1 MSEAQI
7 EKQIQ
12 ALLEEMTPPEKVNMC
27 HAVTKFTSGGVPRL
41 GIPPLSMSDGPH
53 GVREEIAADS
63 WDAVGGDQDY
73 ATYLPTGTALAATWN
88 RECARLF
95 GEVLGAEARDRGK
108 DVILGPGVNMV
119 RSPLCGRNFEYY
131 GEDPYQAGELAAEAI
146 QGIQSQGTA
155 ACVKHF
161 ALNSQELRRHEVNA
175 TCSERALRELYLPA
189 FESAVVKG
197 GAMTLMGAYNRFRG
211 QKCCQNDYLLNQ
223 ILKKEWGF
231 DGVVISDWA
240 GVTDTFEAARNGMD
254 IEMGTGEEY
263 HNYYLADPF
272 LRAVEN
278 GEIEM
283 AVLDDK
289 VRRILRLMFRLGVI
303 GDGSR
308 RPAGE
313 RNTPAH
319 QAAARAIASEAITL
333 LKNEK
338 SLLPLDAGKI
348 RRLLVVGDNADCR
361 HHFGGH
367 SSAVKA
373 LYEVTPLEGLK
384 RLLEGAGV
392 EIRSFRGYPV
402 GSGAGLPIPSSLMGI
417 VDAGAGTRGWS
428 CEIYDNHRR
437 IGEPVRSLPL
447 ESPEFDPAKDLPEEL
462 RGKDFGVMIKGVLT
476 PKKSEA
482 WTFVLDGCSQ
492 ACLGCEGVNF
502 VENCKSEENV
512 CGTATLP
519 LEAGRSYKLE
529 IPVNLH
535 VGMPIY
541 PVRLTAVPGGV
552 GAANVKDEEL
562 FAAARE
568 ADAVLF
574 FGGLNHTFDAEGSD
588 RKDMAL
594 HDGQNEL
601 ISALAGINPRL
612 AVVLVGGSPVE
623 MPWIDEVPAVVQM
636 WYAGM
641 EAGNAI
647 ADVLFGRVNPSGKL
661 PFTFP
666 KRLADS
672 PAHAL
677 DDYQPLICH
686 YAEDLLMGYRWFD
699 TKQIEPLFPFG
710 HGLSYTAF
718 EYGEPMVETDG
729 GEVVVRMKLANVGNR
744 FGRETVQLYIAPPKS
759 AFLRPAQ
766 ELKGFAKVALE
777 PGESREVEIRLNA
790 RSFAIY
796 HPDKREWFVEP
807 GRYLLRL
814 GASSRDIRREIA
826 VER

>member
-12 ALLEEMTPPEKVNMC
+12 ALLEEMTPAEKVNMC

-552 GAANVKDEEL
+552 GAADVKDEEL

-677 DDYQPLICH
+677 NDYQPLICH

-718 EYGEPMVETDG
+718 EYGEPVVETDG

-796 HPDKREWFVEP
+796 HPDKRERFVEP

>member
-12 ALLEEMTPPEKVNMC
+12 ALLEEMTPAEKVNMC

-289 VRRILRLMFRLGVI
+289 VRRILRLMFRLGMI

-348 RRLLVVGDNADCR
+348 RKLLVVGDNADCR

-384 RLLEGAGV
+384 RLLEGSGV

-529 IPVNLH
+529 IPVNIH
-535 VGMPIY
+535 VGVPIY

-552 GAANVKDEEL
+552 GAADVKDEEL

-601 ISALAGINPRL
+601 VSALAKINPRI
-612 AVVLVGGSPVE
+612 AVVLVGGSPME

-699 TKQIEPLFPFG
+699 TKEIEPLFPFG

>member
-12 ALLEEMTPPEKVNMC
+12 ALLEEMTPAEKVNMC

-73 ATYLPTGTALAATWN
+73 ATYLPTGTALAATWS

-131 GEDPYQAGELAAEAI
+131 GEDPFQAGELAAEAI

-155 ACVKHF
+155 ACVKHY

-289 VRRILRLMFRLGVI
+289 VRRILRLMFRLGMI

-348 RRLLVVGDNADCR
+348 RKLLVVGDNADCR

-384 RLLEGAGV
+384 RLLEGSGV

-529 IPVNLH
+529 IPVNIH
-535 VGMPIY
+535 VGVPIY

-552 GAANVKDEEL
+552 GAADVKDEEL

-601 ISALAGINPRL
+601 VSALAKINPRI
-612 AVVLVGGSPVE
+612 AVVLVGGSPME

-699 TKQIEPLFPFG
+699 TKEIEPLFPFG

-718 EYGEPMVETDG
+718 EYGEPVVETDG
-729 GEVVVRMKLANVGNR
+729 DEVVLRMKLANVGSR
-744 FGRETVQLYIAPPKS
+744 SGRETVQLYIAPPKS

-796 HPDKREWFVEP
+796 HPDKREWVVEP

>member
-12 ALLEEMTPPEKVNMC
+12 ALLEEMTPAEKVNMC

-594 HDGQNEL
+594 HDGENEL

-718 EYGEPMVETDG
+718 EYGEPVVETDG
-729 GEVVVRMKLANVGNR
+729 DEVVLRMKLANVGSR
-744 FGRETVQLYIAPPKS
+744 SGRETVQLYIAPPKS

>member
-1 MSEAQI
+1 MSNAQM
-7 EKQIQ
+7 EQQIQ
-12 ALLEEMTPPEKVNMC
+12 ALLEKMTPAEKVNMC

-73 ATYLPTGTALAATWN
+73 ATYLPTGTALAATWS

-95 GEVLGAEARDRGK
+95 GEVLGSEARDRGK

-131 GEDPYQAGELAAEAI
+131 GEDPYQAGELAAESI

-161 ALNSQELRRHEVNA
+161 ALNSQELRRHDVNA

-189 FESAVVKG
+189 FESAVIRG

-263 HNYYLADPF
+263 CNYHLADPF

-289 VRRILRLMFRLGVI
+289 VRRILRLMFRLGMI
-303 GDGSR
+303 GDGNP

-333 LKNEK
+333 LKNET

-348 RRLLVVGDNADCR
+348 RKLLVVGDNADCR

-384 RLLEGAGV
+384 NLLAGTEV
-392 EIRSFRGYPV
+392 EIRSFRGYP
-402 GSGAGLPIPSSLMGI
+402 AGTNAGKPVPSSLMEI
-417 VDAGAGTRGWS
+417 VDAGAGTRGWI
-428 CEIYDNHRR
+428 CEIYDNHHRS
-437 IGEPVRSLPL
+437 GVPVRTLPV
-447 ESPEFDPAKDLPEEL
+447 ESPEFDPEKDLPEEL
-462 RGKDFGVMIKGVLT
+462 RGKDFGVLFKGVLT

-482 WTFVLDGCSQ
+482 WTFFLDGCSQ

-502 VENCKSEENV
+502 VENCKSEQNV
-512 CGTATLP
+512 CGSATVM
-519 LEAGRSYKLE
+519 LEAGHSYKME
-529 IPVNLH
+529 IPIVLH
-535 VGMPIY
+535 VGMPVY

-552 GAANVKDEEL
+552 SAAEVKDEEL

-601 ISALAGINPRL
+601 ISALAKINPRL

-677 DDYQPLICH
+677 NDYQPLICH

-699 TKQIEPLFPFG
+699 TKGIEPLFPFG
-710 HGLSYTAF
+710 HGLSYTSF
-718 EYGEPMVETDG
+718 EYGEPVVETDG
-729 GEVVVRMKLANVGNR
+729 DAVVVRMKITNTGSRA
-744 FGRETVQLYIAPPKS
+744 GRETVQLYIAPPES
-759 AFLRPAQ
+759 EFQRPVQ
-766 ELKGFAKVALE
+766 ELKGFEKVALE
-777 PGESREVEIRLNA
+777 PGESREAEFRLNA

-796 HPDKREWFVEP
+796 HPEKREWFVVP
-807 GRYLLRL
+807 GRYRLRF
-814 GASSRDIRREIA
+814 GASSRDIRQEA
-826 VER
+826 VVER

>member
-12 ALLEEMTPPEKVNMC
+12 ALLEEMTPAEKVNMC

-240 GVTDTFEAARNGMD
+240 GVTDTFVAARNGMD

-384 RLLEGAGV
+384 RLLEGSGV

-529 IPVNLH
+529 IPVNIH
-535 VGMPIY
+535 VGVPIY

-552 GAANVKDEEL
+552 GAADVKDEEL

-601 ISALAGINPRL
+601 VSALAKINPRI
-612 AVVLVGGSPVE
+612 AVVLVGGSPME

-718 EYGEPMVETDG
+718 EYGEPVVETDG
-729 GEVVVRMKLANVGNR
+729 DEVVLRMKLANVGSR
-744 FGRETVQLYIAPPKS
+744 SGRETVQLYIAPPKS

>member
-12 ALLEEMTPPEKVNMC
+12 ALLEEMTPAEKVNMC

-552 GAANVKDEEL
+552 GAADVKDEEL

-677 DDYQPLICH
+677 NDYQPLICH

-718 EYGEPMVETDG
+718 EYGEPVVETDG

>member
-12 ALLEEMTPPEKVNMC
+12 ALLEEMTPAEKVNMC

-384 RLLEGAGV
+384 RLLEGSGV

-529 IPVNLH
+529 IPVNIH
-535 VGMPIY
+535 VGVPIY

-552 GAANVKDEEL
+552 GAADVKDEEL

-601 ISALAGINPRL
+601 VSALAKINPRI
-612 AVVLVGGSPVE
+612 AVVLVGGSPME

-677 DDYQPLICH
+677 DDYQPLTCH

-699 TKQIEPLFPFG
+699 TKEIEPLFPFG

-718 EYGEPMVETDG
+718 EYGEPVVETDG
-729 GEVVVRMKLANVGNR
+729 DEVVLRMKLANVGSR
-744 FGRETVQLYIAPPKS
+744 SGRETVQLYIAPPKS

-796 HPDKREWFVEP
+796 HPDKREWVVEP

>member
-12 ALLEEMTPPEKVNMC
+12 ALLEEMTPAEKVNMC

-384 RLLEGAGV
+384 RLLEGSGG

>member
-12 ALLEEMTPPEKVNMC
+12 ALLEEMTPAEKVNMC

-384 RLLEGAGV
+384 RLLEGSGV

-552 GAANVKDEEL
+552 GAADVKDEEL

-601 ISALAGINPRL
+601 VSALAKINPRI
-612 AVVLVGGSPVE
+612 AVVLVGGSPME

-677 DDYQPLICH
+677 NDYQPLICH

>member
-12 ALLEEMTPPEKVNMC
+12 ALLEEMTPAEKVNMC

-384 RLLEGAGV
+384 RLLEGSGV

-552 GAANVKDEEL
+552 GAADVKDEEL

-677 DDYQPLICH
+677 NDYQPLICH

>member
-12 ALLEEMTPPEKVNMC
+12 ALLEEMTPAEKVNMC

-384 RLLEGAGV
+384 RLLEGSGV

-647 ADVLFGRVNPSGKL
+647 ANVLFGRVNPSGKL

-718 EYGEPMVETDG
+718 EYGEPVVETDG
-729 GEVVVRMKLANVGNR
+729 DEVVLRMKLANVGSR
-744 FGRETVQLYIAPPKS
+744 SGRETVQLYIAPPKS

-814 GASSRDIRREIA
+814 GASSRDIHREIA

>member
-12 ALLEEMTPPEKVNMC
+12 ALLEEMTPAEKVNMC

-384 RLLEGAGV
+384 RLLEGSGV

-552 GAANVKDEEL
+552 GAADVKDEEL

-686 YAEDLLMGYRWFD
+686 CAEDLLMGYRWFD

-718 EYGEPMVETDG
+718 EYGEPVVETDG
-729 GEVVVRMKLANVGNR
+729 DEVVLRMKLANVGSR
-744 FGRETVQLYIAPPKS
+744 SGRETVQLYIAPPKS

>member
-12 ALLEEMTPPEKVNMC
+12 ALLEEMTPAEKVNMC

-289 VRRILRLMFRLGVI
+289 VRRILRLMFRLGMI

-348 RRLLVVGDNADCR
+348 RKLLVVGDNADCR

-384 RLLEGAGV
+384 RLLEGSGV

-529 IPVNLH
+529 IPVNIH
-535 VGMPIY
+535 VGVPIY

-552 GAANVKDEEL
+552 GAADVKDEEL

-601 ISALAGINPRL
+601 VSALAKINPRI
-612 AVVLVGGSPVE
+612 AVVLVGGSPME

>member
-12 ALLEEMTPPEKVNMC
+12 ALLEEMTPAEKVNMC

-289 VRRILRLMFRLGVI
+289 VRRILRLMFRLGMI

-384 RLLEGAGV
+384 RLLEGSGV
-392 EIRSFRGYPV
+392 ESRSFRGYPV

-552 GAANVKDEEL
+552 GAADVKDEEL

-699 TKQIEPLFPFG
+699 TKEIEPLFPFG

-718 EYGEPMVETDG
+718 EYGEPVVETDG
-729 GEVVVRMKLANVGNR
+729 DEVVLRMKLANVGSR
-744 FGRETVQLYIAPPKS
+744 SGRETVQLYIAPPKS

>member
-12 ALLEEMTPPEKVNMC
+12 ALLEEMTPAEKVNMC

-384 RLLEGAGV
+384 RLLEGSGV

-552 GAANVKDEEL
+552 GAADVKDEEL

-729 GEVVVRMKLANVGNR
+729 GEVVVRMKLANVGSR
-744 FGRETVQLYIAPPKS
+744 SGRETVQLYIAPPKS
-759 AFLRPAQ
+759 ALLRPAQ

>member
-12 ALLEEMTPPEKVNMC
+12 ALLEEMTPAEKVNMC

-552 GAANVKDEEL
+552 GAADVKDEEL

-718 EYGEPMVETDG
+718 EYGEPVVETDG
-729 GEVVVRMKLANVGNR
+729 DEVVLRMKLANVGSR
-744 FGRETVQLYIAPPKS
+744 SGRETVQLYIAPPKS

-796 HPDKREWFVEP
+796 HLDKREWFVEP

>member
-12 ALLEEMTPPEKVNMC
+12 ALLEEMTPAEKVNMC

-223 ILKKEWGF
+223 ILKMEWGF

-529 IPVNLH
+529 IPVNIH
-535 VGMPIY
+535 VGVPIY

-552 GAANVKDEEL
+552 GAADVKDEEL

-601 ISALAGINPRL
+601 VSALAKINPRI
-612 AVVLVGGSPVE
+612 AVVLVGGSPME

-699 TKQIEPLFPFG
+699 TKEIEPLFPFG

-718 EYGEPMVETDG
+718 EYGEPVVETDG
-729 GEVVVRMKLANVGNR
+729 DEVVLRMKLANVGSR
-744 FGRETVQLYIAPPKS
+744 SGRETVQLYIAPPKS

-777 PGESREVEIRLNA
+777 PGESREVEFRLNA

>member
-1 MSEAQI
+1 MSGLQM
-7 EKQIQ
+7 EKRIQ
-12 ALLEEMTPPEKVNMC
+12 ALLDEMTPAEKVNMC

-41 GIPPLSMSDGPH
+41 GVPPLSMSDGPH

-73 ATYLPTGTALAATWN
+73 ATYLPTGTALAATWS

-95 GEVLGAEARDRGK
+95 GEVLGSEARDRGK

-131 GEDPYQAGELAAEAI
+131 GEDPYQAGELAEEAI

-155 ACVKHF
+155 ACVKHY

-189 FESAVVKG
+189 FEAAVVRG

-254 IEMGTGEEY
+254 IEMGTAGEY

-289 VRRILRLMFRLGVI
+289 VRRILRLMFRLGMI
-303 GDGSR
+303 GDETK

-333 LKNEK
+333 LKNDNA
-338 SLLPLDAGKI
+338 LLPLDAGKI
-348 RRLLVVGDNADCR
+348 RNLLVVGDNADCC

-384 RLLEGAGV
+384 RLLEGSGI
-392 EIRSFRGYPV
+392 EIRTFRGYP
-402 GSGAGLPIPSSLMGI
+402 AGTNAGKPIPSSLMEI
-417 VDAGAGTRGWS
+417 VDAGAGTRGWI
-428 CEIYDNHRR
+428 CKIYDNHHRT
-437 IGEPVRSLPL
+437 GEPVRCIPL

-462 RGKDFGVMIKGVLT
+462 RGKDYGVMLTGVFT

-519 LEAGRSYKLE
+519 LEAGHGYRME
-529 IPVNLH
+529 IPINLH
-535 VGMPIY
+535 VGMPVY

-552 GAANVKDEEL
+552 DASEVKDEEL

-601 ISALAGINPRL
+601 VSALAKINPRL

-677 DDYQPLICH
+677 NDYQPLICH

-699 TKQIEPLFPFG
+699 TKGIEPLFPFG
-710 HGLSYTAF
+710 HGLSYTTF
-718 EYGEPMVETDG
+718 EYGRPVVEMDG
-729 GEVVVRMKLANVGNR
+729 GEVVVRMKLANTG
-744 FGRETVQLYIAPPKS
+744 GCSGKETVQLYIAPPESK
-759 AFLRPAQ
+759 FLRPAQ

-777 PGESREVEIRLNA
+777 PGESREVEFRLNA

-796 HPDKREWFVEP
+796 HPEKREWFVEP

>member
-1 MSEAQI
+1 MSNAQM
-7 EKQIQ
+7 EQQIQ
-12 ALLEEMTPPEKVNMC
+12 ALLEKMTPAEKVNMC
-27 HAVTKFTSGGVPRL
+27 HAVTTFTSGGVPRL

-63 WDAVGGDQDY
+63 WDAVGGDQDC
-73 ATYLPTGTALAATWN
+73 ATYLPTGTALAATWS

-95 GEVLGAEARDRGK
+95 GEVLGSEARDRGK

-131 GEDPYQAGELAAEAI
+131 GEDPYQAGELAAESI

-161 ALNSQELRRHEVNA
+161 ALNSQELRRHDVNA

-189 FESAVVKG
+189 FESAVIRG

-263 HNYYLADPF
+263 CNYHLADPF

-289 VRRILRLMFRLGVI
+289 VRRILRLMFRLGMI
-303 GDGSR
+303 GDGNP

-333 LKNEK
+333 LKNET

-348 RRLLVVGDNADCR
+348 RKLLVVGDNADCR

-384 RLLEGAGV
+384 NLLAGTEV
-392 EIRSFRGYPV
+392 EIRSFRGYP
-402 GSGAGLPIPSSLMGI
+402 AGNNAGKPVPSSLMEI
-417 VDAGAGTRGWS
+417 VDAGAGTRGWI
-428 CEIYDNHRR
+428 CEIYDNHHRS
-437 IGEPVRSLPL
+437 GVPVRTLPV
-447 ESPEFDPAKDLPEEL
+447 ESPEFDPEKDLPEEL
-462 RGKDFGVMIKGVLT
+462 RGKDFGVLFKGVLT

-482 WTFVLDGCSQ
+482 WTFFLDGCSQ

-502 VENCKSEENV
+502 VENCKSEQNV
-512 CGTATLP
+512 CGSATVM
-519 LEAGRSYKLE
+519 LEAGHSYKME
-529 IPVNLH
+529 IPIVLH
-535 VGMPIY
+535 VGMPVY

-552 GAANVKDEEL
+552 SAAEVKDEEL

-601 ISALAGINPRL
+601 ISALAKINPRL

-677 DDYQPLICH
+677 NDYQPLICH

-699 TKQIEPLFPFG
+699 TKGIEPLFPFG
-710 HGLSYTAF
+710 HGLSYTSF
-718 EYGEPMVETDG
+718 EYGEPVVETDG
-729 GEVVVRMKLANVGNR
+729 DAVVVRMKITNTGSRA
-744 FGRETVQLYIAPPKS
+744 GRETVQLYIAPPES
-759 AFLRPAQ
+759 EFQRPVQ
-766 ELKGFAKVALE
+766 ELKGFEKVALE
-777 PGESREVEIRLNA
+777 PGESREAEFRLNA

-796 HPDKREWFVEP
+796 HPEKREWFVVP
-807 GRYLLRL
+807 GRYRLRF
-814 GASSRDIRREIA
+814 GASSRDIRREA
-826 VER
+826 VVER

>member
-12 ALLEEMTPPEKVNMC
+12 ALLEEMTPAEKVNMC

-552 GAANVKDEEL
+552 GAADVKDEEL

-718 EYGEPMVETDG
+718 EYGEPVVETDG
-729 GEVVVRMKLANVGNR
+729 DEVVLRMKLANVGNR
-744 FGRETVQLYIAPPKS
+744 SGRETVQLYIAPPKS

>member
-12 ALLEEMTPPEKVNMC
+12 ALLEEMTPAEKVNMC

-289 VRRILRLMFRLGVI
+289 VRRILRLMFRLGMI

-348 RRLLVVGDNADCR
+348 RKLLVVGDNADCR

-384 RLLEGAGV
+384 RLLEGSGV

-529 IPVNLH
+529 IPVNIH
-535 VGMPIY
+535 VGVPIY

-552 GAANVKDEEL
+552 GAADVKDEEL

-601 ISALAGINPRL
+601 VSALAKINPRI
-612 AVVLVGGSPVE
+612 AVVLVGGSPME

-677 DDYQPLICH
+677 NDYQPLICH

>member
-1 MSEAQI
+1 M
-7 EKQIQ
+7 
-12 ALLEEMTPPEKVNMC
+12 
-27 HAVTKFTSGGVPRL
+27 
-41 GIPPLSMSDGPH
+41 
-53 GVREEIAADS
+53 
-63 WDAVGGDQDY
+63 
-73 ATYLPTGTALAATWN
+73 
-88 RECARLF
+88 
-95 GEVLGAEARDRGK
+95 
-108 DVILGPGVNMV
+108 
-119 RSPLCGRNFEYY
+119 
-131 GEDPYQAGELAAEAI
+131 
-146 QGIQSQGTA
+146 
-155 ACVKHF
+155 
-161 ALNSQELRRHEVNA
+161 
-175 TCSERALRELYLPA
+175 
-189 FESAVVKG
+189 
-197 GAMTLMGAYNRFRG
+197 
-211 QKCCQNDYLLNQ
+211 
-223 ILKKEWGF
+223 
-231 DGVVISDWA
+231 
-240 GVTDTFEAARNGMD
+240 
-254 IEMGTGEEY
+254 
-263 HNYYLADPF
+263 
-272 LRAVEN
+272 
-278 GEIEM
+278 
-283 AVLDDK
+283 
-289 VRRILRLMFRLGVI
+289 
-303 GDGSR
+303 
-308 RPAGE
+308 
-313 RNTPAH
+313 
-319 QAAARAIASEAITL
+319 
-333 LKNEK
+333 
-338 SLLPLDAGKI
+338 
-348 RRLLVVGDNADCR
+348 
-361 HHFGGH
+361 
-367 SSAVKA
+367 
-373 LYEVTPLEGLK
+373 TPLEGLK
-384 RLLEGAGV
+384 RLLEGSGV

-402 GSGAGLPIPSSLMGI
+402 GSGAGLPIPRSLMGI

-447 ESPEFDPAKDLPEEL
+447 ESPEVDPAKDLPEEL

-529 IPVNLH
+529 IPVNIH
-535 VGMPIY
+535 VGVPIY

-552 GAANVKDEEL
+552 GAADVKDEEL

-601 ISALAGINPRL
+601 VSALAKINPRI

-699 TKQIEPLFPFG
+699 TKEIEPLFPFG

-718 EYGEPMVETDG
+718 EYGEPVVETDG
-729 GEVVVRMKLANVGNR
+729 DEVVLRMKLANVGSR
-744 FGRETVQLYIAPPKS
+744 SGRETVQLYIAPPKS

>member
-12 ALLEEMTPPEKVNMC
+12 ALLEEMTPAEKVNMC

-384 RLLEGAGV
+384 RLLEGSGV

-529 IPVNLH
+529 IPVNIH
-535 VGMPIY
+535 VGVPIY

-552 GAANVKDEEL
+552 GAADVKDEEL

-601 ISALAGINPRL
+601 VSALAKINPRI
-612 AVVLVGGSPVE
+612 AVVLVGGSPME

-677 DDYQPLICH
+677 NDYQPLICH

>member
-12 ALLEEMTPPEKVNMC
+12 ALLEEMTPAEKVNMC

-384 RLLEGAGV
+384 RLLEGSGV

-718 EYGEPMVETDG
+718 EYGEPVVETDG
-729 GEVVVRMKLANVGNR
+729 DEVVLRMKLANVGNR

>member
-12 ALLEEMTPPEKVNMC
+12 ALLEEMTPAEKVNMC

-240 GVTDTFEAARNGMD
+240 GVSDTFEAARNGMD

-384 RLLEGAGV
+384 RLLEGSGV

-718 EYGEPMVETDG
+718 EYGEPVVETDG
-729 GEVVVRMKLANVGNR
+729 DEVVLRMKLANVGSR
-744 FGRETVQLYIAPPKS
+744 SGRETVQLYIAPPKS

>member
-12 ALLEEMTPPEKVNMC
+12 ALLEEMTPAEKVNMC

-155 ACVKHF
+155 ACVKRF

-384 RLLEGAGV
+384 RLLEGSGV

-718 EYGEPMVETDG
+718 EYGEPVVETDG
-729 GEVVVRMKLANVGNR
+729 DEVVLRMKLANVGSR
-744 FGRETVQLYIAPPKS
+744 SGRETVQLYIAPPKS

-814 GASSRDIRREIA
+814 GASSRDIHREIA

>member
-12 ALLEEMTPPEKVNMC
+12 ALLEEMTPAEKVNMC

-289 VRRILRLMFRLGVI
+289 VRRILRLMFRLGMI

-348 RRLLVVGDNADCR
+348 RKLLVVGDNADCR

-384 RLLEGAGV
+384 RLLEGSGV

-529 IPVNLH
+529 IPVNIH
-535 VGMPIY
+535 VGVPIY

-552 GAANVKDEEL
+552 GAADVKDEEL

-677 DDYQPLICH
+677 NDYQPLICH

>member
-12 ALLEEMTPPEKVNMC
+12 ALLEEMTPAEKVNMC

-155 ACVKHF
+155 ACVKHY

-384 RLLEGAGV
+384 RLLEGSGV

-529 IPVNLH
+529 IPVNIH
-535 VGMPIY
+535 VGVPIY

-552 GAANVKDEEL
+552 GAADVKDEEL

-677 DDYQPLICH
+677 NDYQPLICH

>member
-12 ALLEEMTPPEKVNMC
+12 ALLEEITPAEKVNMC

-417 VDAGAGTRGWS
+417 IDAGAGTRGWS

-552 GAANVKDEEL
+552 GAADVKDEEL

-677 DDYQPLICH
+677 NDYQPLICH

>member
-12 ALLEEMTPPEKVNMC
+12 ALLEEMTPAEKVNMC

-338 SLLPLDAGKI
+338 RLLPLDAGKI

-384 RLLEGAGV
+384 RLLEGSGV

-529 IPVNLH
+529 IPVNIH
-535 VGMPIY
+535 VGVPIY

-552 GAANVKDEEL
+552 GAADVKDEEL

-601 ISALAGINPRL
+601 VSALAKINPRI
-612 AVVLVGGSPVE
+612 AVVLVGGSPME

-699 TKQIEPLFPFG
+699 TKEIEPLFPFG

-729 GEVVVRMKLANVGNR
+729 DEVVLRMKLANVGSR
-744 FGRETVQLYIAPPKS
+744 SGRETVQLYIAPPKS

>member
-12 ALLEEMTPPEKVNMC
+12 ALLEEMTPAEKVNMC

-384 RLLEGAGV
+384 RLLEGSGV

-718 EYGEPMVETDG
+718 EYGEPVVETDG
-729 GEVVVRMKLANVGNR
+729 DEVVLRMKLANVGSR
-744 FGRETVQLYIAPPKS
+744 SGRETVQLYIAPPKS

-814 GASSRDIRREIA
+814 GASSRDIHREIA

>member
-12 ALLEEMTPPEKVNMC
+12 ALLEEMTPAEKVNMC

-384 RLLEGAGV
+384 RLLEGSGV

-677 DDYQPLICH
+677 NDYQPLICH

>member
-333 LKNEK
+333 LKNDNG
-338 SLLPLDAGKI
+338 LLPLDAGKI

-384 RLLEGAGV
+384 RLLEGSGV

-718 EYGEPMVETDG
+718 EYGEPVVETDG
-729 GEVVVRMKLANVGNR
+729 DEVVLRMKLANVGSR
-744 FGRETVQLYIAPPKS
+744 SGRETVQLYIAPPKS

>member
-12 ALLEEMTPPEKVNMC
+12 ALLEEMTPAEKVNMC

-319 QAAARAIASEAITL
+319 QTAARAIASEAITL

-552 GAANVKDEEL
+552 GAADVKDEEL

-677 DDYQPLICH
+677 NDYQPLICH

>member
-417 VDAGAGTRGWS
+417 VDAGAGTSGWS

-718 EYGEPMVETDG
+718 EYGEPVVETDG
-729 GEVVVRMKLANVGNR
+729 DEVVLRMKLANVGSR
-744 FGRETVQLYIAPPKS
+744 SGRETVQLYIAPPKS